1 MSQNSKI
8 KFSGTETT
16 ESYSWKYGITCS
28 KAAFL
33 GCWMAHHDRSCPAC
47 QDTVKWTA
55 SPHGPARPA
64 RSYPPVSSSMAS
76 WASSEI
82 LNKNGGF
89 IRKINHK
96 EIAGF
101 SSKPGFFLGIWR
113 LSIVEGNHNLYPSG
127 HICPICQGRAETSG
141 LLAARGQ
148 NSQSS
153 TAGWNNQE
161 AGDLD
166 GYLRGTLM
174 VVPCGSYGSSNTN
187 GLGLLPMGWK

>member
-1 MSQNSKI
+1 VSQNSKI

-55 SPHGPARPA
+55 SPHGPAQPA
-64 RSYPPVSSSMAS
+64 RSYPPVLSNMV
-76 WASSEI
+76 SSEI

-96 EIAGF
+96 
-101 SSKPGFFLGIWR
+101 
-113 LSIVEGNHNLYPSG
+113 
-127 HICPICQGRAETSG
+127 
-141 LLAARGQ
+141 
-148 NSQSS
+148 
-153 TAGWNNQE
+153 
-161 AGDLD
+161 
-166 GYLRGTLM
+166 
-174 VVPCGSYGSSNTN
+174 
-187 GLGLLPMGWK
+187 

>member
-1 MSQNSKI
+1 
-8 KFSGTETT
+8 
-16 ESYSWKYGITCS
+16 
-28 KAAFL
+28 
-33 GCWMAHHDRSCPAC
+33 MAHHDRSCPAC

-101 SSKPGFFLGIWR
+101 SSKPGFFWGSGGYQLWR
-113 LSIVEGNHNLYPSG
+113 ETITSTHQATSAPSAKV
-127 HICPICQGRAETSG
+127 GRKLRAFWQLAAKIPKAP
-141 LLAARGQ
+141 LLAEITKKLVTSMDISVGR
-148 NSQSS
+148 
-153 TAGWNNQE
+153 
-161 AGDLD
+161 
-166 GYLRGTLM
+166 
-174 VVPCGSYGSSNTN
+174 
-187 GLGLLPMGWK
+187 